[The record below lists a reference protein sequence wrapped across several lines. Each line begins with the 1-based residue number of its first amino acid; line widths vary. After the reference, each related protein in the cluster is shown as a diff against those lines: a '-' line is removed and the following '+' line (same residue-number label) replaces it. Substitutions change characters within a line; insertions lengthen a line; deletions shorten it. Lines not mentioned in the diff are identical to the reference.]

1 MIVSIHVISFVLV
14 LKRLVNIRKKAM
26 CYSLLYNYLIT
37 VNQIVGNLSMM
48 VRADTDID
56 KDYTEFTDYHAHLIL
71 QGHSSRCKK
80 SRIAPYVLRIT
91 HHVLPYLLHRN
102 IASS

>member
-14 LKRLVNIRKKAM
+14 LKRLVNKRMNAM
-26 CYSLLYNYLIT
+26 FYSLLYNYLIT

-56 KDYTEFTDYHAHLIL
+56 KDYTEFTDYHAHLKL
-71 QGHSSRCKK
+71 QGQFDLAATTPSFVPVSKFHVHST
-80 SRIAPYVLRIT
+80 LRT
-91 HHVLPYLLHRN
+91 TNY
-102 IASS
+102 A